1 MKEDERLPMNSE
13 NEDRKNNRRK
23 SFKKKISSDRIDYDI
38 EKRDR
43 TKIKNQ
49 LKTKIERMR
58 EEEIWEDW
66 ENEIH

>member
-66 ENEIH
+66 ENEIR

>member
-1 MKEDERLPMNSE
+1 MNSE
-13 NEDRKNNRRK
+13 NEDRKNNRRQ
-23 SFKKKISSDRIDYDI
+23 SFKKKISTNKLDYDI

-43 TKIKNQ
+43 AKIKNQ

-66 ENEIH
+66 ENEIR

>member
-1 MKEDERLPMNSE
+1 MNSE
-13 NEDRKNNRRK
+13 NEDRKSVRRK
-23 SFKKKISSDRIDYDI
+23 SFKKKITSDRVDYDI

-66 ENEIH
+66 ENEIR

>member
-1 MKEDERLPMNSE
+1 MMKGLQMNSE
-13 NEDRKNNRRK
+13 NEDRKNNRRQ
-23 SFKKKISSDRIDYDI
+23 SFKKKISTNKVDYDI

-43 TKIKNQ
+43 AKIKNQ

-66 ENEIH
+66 ENEIR

>member
-1 MKEDERLPMNSE
+1 MMKGLQMNSE
-13 NEDRKNNRRK
+13 NEDRKNNRRQ
-23 SFKKKISSDRIDYDI
+23 SFKKKISTNKLDYDI

-43 TKIKNQ
+43 AKIKNQ

-66 ENEIH
+66 ENEIR